1 MSSFLLV
8 VFRFPNAVFPPG
20 SCFVFA
26 FSCSSFPPLCCV
38 VFSSV
43 AFRFFLVGLKYLTCS
58 VALRGSRAFGATTLT
73 AASSPFFT
81 DTLPLARAGG
91 APCLAVRRS
100 RMSLTRVTGQY
111 SLRGPLFTINL
122 PELQDHQLPAG
133 YSRDQ
138 ELLLQIPVQVK
149 VRARSAEAPEEGRP
163 PEVPEGDG
171 QRTKRP
177 KAQQPAT
184 EAASLPLA
192 CALET
197 PTVVV
202 VSAVV
207 PPPIRDPLETPT
219 QPSLIRSPTL
229 ETPTPIPSE
238 QQIDAEQASSS
249 GGADLGPGEAA
260 GVPSAGSAVHE
271 AVLPG
276 LGTIEVQDS
285 PTPHET
291 AAVGARS
298 SRGQFAAAYDD
309 PAMAPEDSQ
318 QPIYD
323 SNGIFIG

>member
-1 MSSFLLV
+1 
-8 VFRFPNAVFPPG
+8 
-20 SCFVFA
+20 
-26 FSCSSFPPLCCV
+26 
-38 VFSSV
+38 
-43 AFRFFLVGLKYLTCS
+43 
-58 VALRGSRAFGATTLT
+58 
-73 AASSPFFT
+73 
-81 DTLPLARAGG
+81 
-91 APCLAVRRS
+91 
-100 RMSLTRVTGQY
+100 MSLTRVTGQY
-111 SLRGPLFTINL
+111 SLKGPIITINF
-122 PELQDHQLPAG
+122 PELPAG

-149 VRARSAEAPEEGRP
+149 LRARSAEAPEEGRP

-171 QRTKRP
+171 QSTKRL

-192 CALET
+192 CALSPRMASEL
-197 PTVVV
+197 
-202 VSAVV
+202 SARALSARAGDADAGQ
-207 PPPIRDPLETPT
+207 IADAGDEQIADHCERALCAM
-219 QPSLIRSPTL
+219 RSPTL

-249 GGADLGPGEAA
+249 GGADLGPGEA

-271 AVLPG
+271 AVLPF
-276 LGTIEVQDS
+276 LGTTIEVQDS

-318 QPIYD
+318 QP
-323 SNGIFIG
+323 

>member
-1 MSSFLLV
+1 MAQGRLEPLLLLLLQV
-8 VFRFPNAVFPPG
+8 LLHFSLIRCLWRGLAVHP
-20 SCFVFA
+20 V
-26 FSCSSFPPLCCV
+26 
-38 VFSSV
+38 
-43 AFRFFLVGLKYLTCS
+43 
-58 VALRGSRAFGATTLT
+58 
-73 AASSPFFT
+73 
-81 DTLPLARAGG
+81 
-91 APCLAVRRS
+91 LAVRRS
-100 RMSLTRVTGQY
+100 RVSLTRVTGQY
-111 SLRGPLFTINL
+111 FLLKGPIITINL
-122 PELQDHQLPAG
+122 PELPAG
-133 YSRDQ
+133 YCRDHHQ
-138 ELLLQIPVQVK
+138 ELLLRIPVQVK
-149 VRARSAEAPEEGRP
+149 LRARSAEAPAEEGRP
-163 PEVPEGDG
+163 PEVPEGDDG

-177 KAQQPAT
+177 QAQQPAT

-207 PPPIRDPLETPT
+207 PPPIHDPLETPT

-249 GGADLGPGEAA
+249 GGADLGPGEA

-285 PTPHET
+285 PTQHET

-298 SRGQFAAAYDD
+298 SRGQFAAAYAD
-309 PAMAPEDSQ
+309 PAMAPEGSQ
-318 QPIYD
+318 QPVYD

>member
-1 MSSFLLV
+1 MS
-8 VFRFPNAVFPPG
+8 R
-20 SCFVFA
+20 FVFSCGVEVSNLFRSA
-26 FSCSSFPPLCCV
+26 SWLKGVWSHYSYCCTFSIFH
-38 VFSSV
+38 
-43 AFRFFLVGLKYLTCS
+43 GY
-58 VALRGSRAFGATTLT
+58 
-73 AASSPFFT
+73 AAS
-81 DTLPLARAGG
+81 G
-91 APCLAVRRS
+91 AVRRS
-100 RMSLTRVTGQY
+100 RMSLTRVVTGQY
-111 SLRGPLFTINL
+111 SLRGPLITINL
-122 PELQDHQLPAG
+122 PELPAG

-149 VRARSAEAPEEGRP
+149 LRARSAEAPEEGRP
-163 PEVPEGDG
+163 PEVPQGDG
-171 QRTKRP
+171 QRTKRL

-192 CALET
+192 CALS
-197 PTVVV
+197 PRMA
-202 VSAVV
+202 SAVV

-238 QQIDAEQASSS
+238 QQIDAEQASSC
-249 GGADLGPGEAA
+249 GGAADLGPGEA

-271 AVLPG
+271 AVLPF
-276 LGTIEVQDS
+276 LGTTIEVQDS

-309 PAMAPEDSQ
+309 PSMAPEDSQ

-323 SNGIFIG
+323 SNGIFVG

>member
-1 MSSFLLV
+1 
-8 VFRFPNAVFPPG
+8 
-20 SCFVFA
+20 
-26 FSCSSFPPLCCV
+26 
-38 VFSSV
+38 
-43 AFRFFLVGLKYLTCS
+43 
-58 VALRGSRAFGATTLT
+58 
-73 AASSPFFT
+73 
-81 DTLPLARAGG
+81 
-91 APCLAVRRS
+91 
-100 RMSLTRVTGQY
+100 MSLTRVTGQY
-111 SLRGPLFTINL
+111 SLKGPIIIAINL
-122 PELQDHQLPAG
+122 PELPAG

-149 VRARSAEAPEEGRP
+149 LRARSAEAPEEGRP

-202 VSAVV
+202 LSAVV

-238 QQIDAEQASSS
+238 QQIDAEQASSC
-249 GGADLGPGEAA
+249 GGAADLGPGEA

-271 AVLPG
+271 AVQPF
-276 LGTIEVQDS
+276 LGTIEVQES

>member
-1 MSSFLLV
+1 
-8 VFRFPNAVFPPG
+8 
-20 SCFVFA
+20 
-26 FSCSSFPPLCCV
+26 
-38 VFSSV
+38 
-43 AFRFFLVGLKYLTCS
+43 
-58 VALRGSRAFGATTLT
+58 
-73 AASSPFFT
+73 
-81 DTLPLARAGG
+81 
-91 APCLAVRRS
+91 
-100 RMSLTRVTGQY
+100 MSLIRELPDGQV
-111 SLRGPLFTINL
+111 SVKGPIININL
-122 PELQDHQLPAG
+122 RELPVG
-133 YSRDQ
+133 YCRD
-138 ELLLQIPVQVK
+138 EVLMLQIPVKVK
-149 VRARSAEAPEEGRP
+149 LRARSAAEAPEEGP

-171 QRTKRP
+171 QRTKRL
-177 KAQQPAT
+177 KAHPEQPAT

-192 CALET
+192 RALS
-197 PTVVV
+197 PRMA
-202 VSAVV
+202 SAVV

-260 GVPSAGSAVHE
+260 GVPSAGSAVDE
-271 AVLPG
+271 AVLFGPS
-276 LGTIEVQDS
+276 TPEAQES

>member
-1 MSSFLLV
+1 
-8 VFRFPNAVFPPG
+8 
-20 SCFVFA
+20 
-26 FSCSSFPPLCCV
+26 
-38 VFSSV
+38 
-43 AFRFFLVGLKYLTCS
+43 
-58 VALRGSRAFGATTLT
+58 
-73 AASSPFFT
+73 
-81 DTLPLARAGG
+81 
-91 APCLAVRRS
+91 
-100 RMSLTRVTGQY
+100 MSLTCVTGQHF
-111 SLRGPLFTINL
+111 LKGPKITIYL
-122 PELQDHQLPAG
+122 PELPAG
-133 YSRDQ
+133 YCRDQ

-149 VRARSAEAPEEGRP
+149 LRARSAEAPEEGRP

-171 QRTKRP
+171 QRTKRL
-177 KAQQPAT
+177 KAQQQPAT

-249 GGADLGPGEAA
+249 GGADLGPGEA

-271 AVLPG
+271 AVLPF

>member
-1 MSSFLLV
+1 M
-8 VFRFPNAVFPPG
+8 
-20 SCFVFA
+20 
-26 FSCSSFPPLCCV
+26 
-38 VFSSV
+38 
-43 AFRFFLVGLKYLTCS
+43 
-58 VALRGSRAFGATTLT
+58 
-73 AASSPFFT
+73 
-81 DTLPLARAGG
+81 
-91 APCLAVRRS
+91 
-100 RMSLTRVTGQY
+100 
-111 SLRGPLFTINL
+111 
-122 PELQDHQLPAG
+122 
-133 YSRDQ
+133 
-138 ELLLQIPVQVK
+138 QIPVQVK
-149 VRARSAEAPEEGRP
+149 LRARSAEAPEEGRP
-163 PEVPEGDG
+163 PEVPEGDDG

-177 KAQQPAT
+177 QAQQPAT

-207 PPPIRDPLETPT
+207 PPPIHDPLETPT

-249 GGADLGPGEAA
+249 GGADLGPGEA

-291 AAVGARS
+291 AAVGARPS
-298 SRGQFAAAYDD
+298 GDHVIDPTMPPDD
-309 PAMAPEDSQ
+309 PRQ
-318 QPIYD
+318 LYD
-323 SNGIFIG
+323 SYGNFIG

>member
-1 MSSFLLV
+1 
-8 VFRFPNAVFPPG
+8 
-20 SCFVFA
+20 
-26 FSCSSFPPLCCV
+26 
-38 VFSSV
+38 
-43 AFRFFLVGLKYLTCS
+43 
-58 VALRGSRAFGATTLT
+58 
-73 AASSPFFT
+73 
-81 DTLPLARAGG
+81 
-91 APCLAVRRS
+91 
-100 RMSLTRVTGQY
+100 MSLTRVTGQNF
-111 SLRGPLFTINL
+111 LKGPIITINL
-122 PELQDHQLPAG
+122 PELPAG
-133 YSRDQ
+133 YCCDQ
-138 ELLLQIPVQVK
+138 ELLLQIPVKVK
-149 VRARSAEAPEEGRP
+149 LRARSAAEAPEEGP

-171 QRTKRP
+171 QRTKRQ
-177 KAQQPAT
+177 KAHPEQPAT

-192 CALET
+192 RALS
-197 PTVVV
+197 PRMA
-202 VSAVV
+202 SAVV
-207 PPPIRDPLETPT
+207 PPPIRDPPLETPT

-238 QQIDAEQASSS
+238 QQIDAEQASSC
-249 GGADLGPGEAA
+249 GGAADLGPGEA

-271 AVLPG
+271 AVLPF

>member
-1 MSSFLLV
+1 M
-8 VFRFPNAVFPPG
+8 
-20 SCFVFA
+20 
-26 FSCSSFPPLCCV
+26 
-38 VFSSV
+38 
-43 AFRFFLVGLKYLTCS
+43 
-58 VALRGSRAFGATTLT
+58 
-73 AASSPFFT
+73 
-81 DTLPLARAGG
+81 
-91 APCLAVRRS
+91 
-100 RMSLTRVTGQY
+100 
-111 SLRGPLFTINL
+111 
-122 PELQDHQLPAG
+122 
-133 YSRDQ
+133 
-138 ELLLQIPVQVK
+138 QIPVQVK

-163 PEVPEGDG
+163 PEVPEGDDG

-177 KAQQPAT
+177 QAQQPAT

-207 PPPIRDPLETPT
+207 PPPIHDPLETPT

-238 QQIDAEQASSS
+238 QQIGAEQAASSS
-249 GGADLGPGEAA
+249 GVAVLCPGEA

-271 AVLPG
+271 AVLPF
-276 LGTIEVQDS
+276 LGTTIEVQDS

-323 SNGIFIG
+323 SSGIFIG